1 MSTQA
6 QSAAGRARLPPGPP
20 GLPLLGSALELA
32 FTKDRLGFLLRLG
45 RDYGDVSHTF
55 LGPWSVYMVNHPDLI
70 EELLLGRYRDCIKD
84 KSTRDLSVLVGQGL
98 LTSEGE
104 PWQRARR
111 LAAPP
116 LQPKRIAGYAATV
129 VDCAERMCRGFG
141 ARAARDIYADVTT
154 LTLEI
159 VGKTLL
165 GVDTRSDA
173 ERVSRVLGL
182 FMTYYEQQLYSWQA
196 LLPLAV
202 PTWTRVRLRRGI
214 RELDR
219 LIYDMIGRCR
229 AQGPGA
235 EHFLSRL
242 VFARGEGG
250 EALSDLQLR
259 DEAVT
264 MLLAGHE
271 TTALALT
278 YAIFALTQHAEQR
291 ARLRA
296 ELDAFFADPAHD
308 PAAACELPYLDG
320 FIRESLRLYPPAY
333 AIGREVVK
341 SFELGGYTLPV
352 GSQIM
357 ISQYAIQRDARFF
370 QEPERFSPERWLD
383 PTRKTPPRFAYFPFG
398 GGPRICIGMHFAM
411 MEIALVLAT
420 LVRRTELAAP
430 AGTQLQLDPVAT
442 LRMKGG
448 LRVQVEQRA
457 S

>member
-1 MSTQA
+1 MQA
-6 QSAAGRARLPPGPP
+6 QSDVALPRLPPGPSGP
-20 GLPLLGSALELA
+20 PLIGTAFKLA
-32 FTKDRLGFLLRLG
+32 KDPLGFLLQLG

-70 EELLLGRYRDCIKD
+70 EEVLLGRHRDCIKD

-129 VDCAERMCRGFG
+129 IDCAERMCHGFASG
-141 ARAARDIYADVTT
+141 RERDIHADVTM

-182 FMTYYEQQLYSWQA
+182 FMTFYEKQLYSWEA
-196 LLPLAV
+196 VLPLAV
-202 PTWTRVRLRRGI
+202 PTWTRLRLRRAI

-219 LIYDMIGRCR
+219 LIYAMIARCR

-242 VFARGEGG
+242 VHAGGEGG
-250 EALSDLQLR
+250 AALSDRQLR

-278 YAIFALTQHAEQR
+278 FAIFALTQHAEQR
-291 ARLRA
+291 TRLRA

-308 PAAACELPYLDG
+308 PAAVCELPYLDA

-333 AIGREVVK
+333 AIGREAVK
-341 SFELGGYTLPV
+341 AFDLGGFTLPV

-370 QEPERFSPERWLD
+370 PEPERFMPERWLD
-383 PTRKTPPRFAYFPFG
+383 ASSKALPRFAYFPFG

-420 LVRRTELAAP
+420 LVRRIEIAALP
-430 AGTQLQLDPVAT
+430 DTQLRLDPVVT
-442 LRMKGG
+442 LRVKGG
-448 LRVQVEQRA
+448 LRVQVIAKRA
-457 S
+457 RNED